1 MISRAEEMSLAS
13 AFAWLSGAYAVVLFA
28 ALLRFSLIEPTGAE
42 QLYQALP
49 LVP

>member
-1 MISRAEEMSLAS
+1 MNFRSEEMSLAS
-13 AFAWLSGAYAVVLFA
+13 AFAWLSWAYAVVLFA
-28 ALLRFSLIEPTGAE
+28 ALLRFSLIEPMGAE